1 MHRRTC
7 PKRESSTRVLDFLW
21 WGRTDSICIFFL
33 LGRKLWC
40 HARLDGHEQ
49 LSTGQLRLDGFE
61 SLPLCKTK
69 QPTPKGV
76 SCFVAIADKIDAVDF
91 GIKIR
96 KLEKMLCCNNFS
108 HFDAWIFL
116 IFIIGQNRCIHLNF
130 CSGNELE
137 DFKKDFD
144 PSNIGILQYTP
155 LAHAHKTIHRS
166 QKC

>member
-1 MHRRTC
+1 M
-7 PKRESSTRVLDFLW
+7 K
-21 WGRTDSICIFFL
+21 IA
-33 LGRKLWC
+33 RKEDGF
-40 HARLDGHEQ
+40 ARLRAKPRPGKQ
-49 LSTGQLRLDGFE
+49 STGLFAWTGLSNPPSEYPYAEKDQSKRIGL
-61 SLPLCKTK
+61 
-69 QPTPKGV
+69 
-76 SCFVAIADKIDAVDF
+76 FVAIADKIDAVDF

>member
-1 MHRRTC
+1 MR
-7 PKRESSTRVLDFLW
+7 
-21 WGRTDSICIFFL
+21 SILHLPEGQISLKKSACFASGFFL
-33 LGRKLWC
+33 
-40 HARLDGHEQ
+40 
-49 LSTGQLRLDGFE
+49 
-61 SLPLCKTK
+61 
-69 QPTPKGV
+69 
-76 SCFVAIADKIDAVDF
+76 AIADKIDAVDF

>member
-1 MHRRTC
+1 MRRIRFSN
-7 PKRESSTRVLDFLW
+7 PPSKYPNAEKDQSVRIGLFL
-21 WGRTDSICIFFL
+21 
-33 LGRKLWC
+33 
-40 HARLDGHEQ
+40 
-49 LSTGQLRLDGFE
+49 
-61 SLPLCKTK
+61 
-69 QPTPKGV
+69 
-76 SCFVAIADKIDAVDF
+76 AIADKIDAVDF

>member
-1 MHRRTC
+1 MLMFCIHENRAIILAT
-7 PKRESSTRVLDFLW
+7 KTRKPLETLAVFGVQSFRPHVL
-21 WGRTDSICIFFL
+21 
-33 LGRKLWC
+33 
-40 HARLDGHEQ
+40 
-49 LSTGQLRLDGFE
+49 
-61 SLPLCKTK
+61 
-69 QPTPKGV
+69 
-76 SCFVAIADKIDAVDF
+76 AIADKIDAVDF

-96 KLEKMLCCNNFS
+96 KLKKMLCCNNFS

>member
-1 MHRRTC
+1 MGIKTGKPLETLAVFGLQSFRPH
-7 PKRESSTRVLDFLW
+7 VL
-21 WGRTDSICIFFL
+21 
-33 LGRKLWC
+33 
-40 HARLDGHEQ
+40 
-49 LSTGQLRLDGFE
+49 
-61 SLPLCKTK
+61 
-69 QPTPKGV
+69 
-76 SCFVAIADKIDAVDF
+76 AIADKIDAVDF

-96 KLEKMLCCNNFS
+96 KLKKMLCCNNFS

-116 IFIIGQNRCIHLNF
+116 ILIIGQNRCIHLNF

>member
-1 MHRRTC
+1 MSADSFFVGCVFLIGIVAVKISFLKIMKTAR
-7 PKRESSTRVLDFLW
+7 KSS
-21 WGRTDSICIFFL
+21 G
-33 LGRKLWC
+33 
-40 HARLDGHEQ
+40 
-49 LSTGQLRLDGFE
+49 LRLQ
-61 SLPLCKTK
+61 SLRPHML
-69 QPTPKGV
+69 
-76 SCFVAIADKIDAVDF
+76 AIADKIDAVDF

>member
-1 MHRRTC
+1 MHFHS
-7 PKRESSTRVLDFLW
+7 PVGNEN
-21 WGRTDSICIFFL
+21 
-33 LGRKLWC
+33 
-40 HARLDGHEQ
+40 
-49 LSTGQLRLDGFE
+49 
-61 SLPLCKTK
+61 
-69 QPTPKGV
+69 KGV
-76 SCFVAIADKIDAVDF
+76 DAVEPASSDSPPDCRILDLRIRPPAIQTHKKTNPERIGLFVAIADKIDAVDF

>member
-1 MHRRTC
+1 MFCIYENRAIILGIKTGKPLETLAVFGLQSFRPH
-7 PKRESSTRVLDFLW
+7 VL
-21 WGRTDSICIFFL
+21 
-33 LGRKLWC
+33 
-40 HARLDGHEQ
+40 
-49 LSTGQLRLDGFE
+49 
-61 SLPLCKTK
+61 
-69 QPTPKGV
+69 
-76 SCFVAIADKIDAVDF
+76 AIADKIDAVDF

-96 KLEKMLCCNNFS
+96 KLKKMLCCNNFS

>member
-1 MHRRTC
+1 MRKPLETLA
-7 PKRESSTRVLDFLW
+7 V
-21 WGRTDSICIFFL
+21 FL
-33 LGRKLWC
+33 LHQFCLQ
-40 HARLDGHEQ
+40 HL
-49 LSTGQLRLDGFE
+49 
-61 SLPLCKTK
+61 
-69 QPTPKGV
+69 
-76 SCFVAIADKIDAVDF
+76 AIADKIDAVDF

>member
-1 MHRRTC
+1 MKIEVRL
-7 PKRESSTRVLDFLW
+7 TRCSPAALIRAAFNCSNPSPNAEKDQSERIGLFL
-21 WGRTDSICIFFL
+21 
-33 LGRKLWC
+33 
-40 HARLDGHEQ
+40 
-49 LSTGQLRLDGFE
+49 
-61 SLPLCKTK
+61 
-69 QPTPKGV
+69 
-76 SCFVAIADKIDAVDF
+76 AIADKIDAVDF

>member
-1 MHRRTC
+1 MFYIHENRAIILGIKTGKPLETLAVFRLQSFR
-7 PKRESSTRVLDFLW
+7 PHVL
-21 WGRTDSICIFFL
+21 
-33 LGRKLWC
+33 
-40 HARLDGHEQ
+40 
-49 LSTGQLRLDGFE
+49 
-61 SLPLCKTK
+61 
-69 QPTPKGV
+69 
-76 SCFVAIADKIDAVDF
+76 AIADKIDAVDF

>member
-1 MHRRTC
+1 M
-7 PKRESSTRVLDFLW
+7 W
-21 WGRTDSICIFFL
+21 WGRTDSLFCGKAT
-33 LGRKLWC
+33 GRQTVHRTVC
-40 HARLDGHEQ
+40 LDGP
-49 LSTGQLRLDGFE
+49 FE
-61 SLPLCKTK
+61 SALNTK
-69 QPTPKGV
+69 SPTPNGV
-76 SCFVAIADKIDAVDF
+76 GLFVAIADKIDAVDF

>member
-1 MHRRTC
+1 M
-7 PKRESSTRVLDFLW
+7 PAFKRLLRSFESAMRARSAEIIQQ
-21 WGRTDSICIFFL
+21 TDSLRCGEATAVASVHRTL
-33 LGRKLWC
+33 AKS
-40 HARLDGHEQ
+40 RLSNP
-49 LSTGQLRLDGFE
+49 STT
-61 SLPLCKTK
+61 TK
-69 QPTPKGV
+69 SPTPNGV
-76 SCFVAIADKIDAVDF
+76 GLFVAIADKIDAVDF

>member
-1 MHRRTC
+1 MHFHSQKGMKIKDRLGLTLAGNAR
-7 PKRESSTRVLDFLW
+7 PR
-21 WGRTDSICIFFL
+21 CI
-33 LGRKLWC
+33 
-40 HARLDGHEQ
+40 Q
-49 LSTGQLRLDGFE
+49 LFV

-69 QPTPKGV
+69 QLTPHGV

>member
-1 MHRRTC
+1 MGIETEKPLETLAVFGLQSFRPH
-7 PKRESSTRVLDFLW
+7 VL
-21 WGRTDSICIFFL
+21 
-33 LGRKLWC
+33 
-40 HARLDGHEQ
+40 
-49 LSTGQLRLDGFE
+49 
-61 SLPLCKTK
+61 
-69 QPTPKGV
+69 
-76 SCFVAIADKIDAVDF
+76 AIADKIDAVDF

-96 KLEKMLCCNNFS
+96 KLKKMLCCNNFS

>member
-1 MHRRTC
+1 MIESKEKS
-7 PKRESSTRVLDFLW
+7 PKTVAA
-21 WGRTDSICIFFL
+21 
-33 LGRKLWC
+33 LGLFG
-40 HARLDGHEQ
+40 L
-49 LSTGQLRLDGFE
+49 
-61 SLPLCKTK
+61 
-69 QPTPKGV
+69 
-76 SCFVAIADKIDAVDF
+76 AIADKIDAVDF